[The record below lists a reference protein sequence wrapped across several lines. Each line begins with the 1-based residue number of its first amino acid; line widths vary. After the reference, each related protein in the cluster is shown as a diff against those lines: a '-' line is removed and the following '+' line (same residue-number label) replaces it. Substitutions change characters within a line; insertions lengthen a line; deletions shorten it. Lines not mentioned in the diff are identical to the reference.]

1 MKRLIF
7 IILLVV
13 PFMLVE
19 AQSVTDYFHT
29 TANYYI
35 NGKKKEAKETILEAI
50 QKYPNDPKL
59 KQLAAKI
66 NKLPDEKDNKNKQN
80 KQNDKKDDK
89 KQNKDQQKK
98 DQQNKD
104 QQKQQ
109 QQSQPQQ
116 PQMSKQNAQQILD
129 ALQQDEKNAQDKAKR
144 QQVRGQKKADK
155 DW

>member
-35 NGKKKEAKETILEAI
+35 NGKKKEAKQTILEAI

-80 KQNDKKDDK
+80 KQDKQNDKKDEK
-89 KQNKDQQKK
+89 KQNK

-104 QQKQQ
+104 QQKQKQ

>member
-1 MKRLIF
+1 
-7 IILLVV
+7 
-13 PFMLVE
+13 MLVE

-35 NGKKKEAKETILEAI
+35 NGKKKEAKQTILEAI

-80 KQNDKKDDK
+80 KPDKQNDKKDDK

-98 DQQNKD
+98 
-104 QQKQQ
+104 

-144 QQVRGQKKADK
+144 QQVRGSKKADK

>member
-1 MKRLIF
+1 MKKLIF
-7 IILLVV
+7 ILLLVV
-13 PFMLVE
+13 PCVLIE

-35 NGKKKEAKETILEAI
+35 GGKKKEAKETIVEAI
-50 QKYPNDPKL
+50 QKFPNDPKL

-80 KQNDKKDDK
+80 KPNDKKDEK
-89 KQNKDQQKK
+89 K
-98 DQQNKD
+98 KD

-109 QQSQPQQ
+109 PQPQQ

>member
-35 NGKKKEAKETILEAI
+35 NGKKKMAKETILEAI

-80 KQNDKKDDK
+80 KQDKQNDKKDEK
-89 KQNKDQQKK
+89 KQNK

-104 QQKQQ
+104 QQKQK
-109 QQSQPQQ
+109 QSQPQQ

-144 QQVRGQKKADK
+144 QQVRGSKKADK